1 MAMREVDTRG
11 RACPEPVVLTKK
23 GLDETAEG
31 EILVLADG
39 ENARDNIVRY
49 AQSQG
54 CEVTVAED
62 RGCYRIVI
70 TKKSGSKP
78 AAEPYVAVCPSSEK
92 KIVYLFDSDYVGS
105 NRELGKV
112 LLNGFMNAALALPH
126 KNCTVILI
134 SNAVKLAVRGSYAL
148 DVLNNLQ
155 QQGVG
160 ILICGTCLDFF
171 KIRDEVA
178 IGTVSNALEIMQRM
192 TAAASTIKF

>member
-1 MAMREVDTRG
+1 MVMREVDTRG

-23 GLDETAEG
+23 GLEETAEG
-31 EILVLADG
+31 EILVLADA
-39 ENARDNIVRY
+39 ENARDNIVRF
-49 AQSQG
+49 AQSLG

-62 RGCYRIVI
+62 RGCYRISI
-70 TKKSGSKP
+70 TKKAGSKP
-78 AAEPYVAVCPSSEK
+78 AAEPYVAVCESSEK
-92 KIVYLFDSDYVGS
+92 EIVYLFDSDYVGS

-112 LLNGFMNAALALPH
+112 LLNGFMNAALSLTH

-134 SNAVKLAVRGSYAL
+134 SNAVKLAIRGSYAL
-148 DVLNNLQ
+148 DVLNKLQ
-155 QQGVG
+155 KQGIG

-192 TAAASTIKF
+192 TGASSTIKF

>member
-39 ENARDNIVRY
+39 ENARDNIVRF

-62 RGCYRIVI
+62 RGCYRIGI
-70 TKKSGSKP
+70 TKKAGSKP

-92 KIVYLFDSDYVGS
+92 EIVYLFDSDYVGS

-112 LLNGFMNAALALPH
+112 LLNGFMNAALSLPH

-192 TAAASTIKF
+192 TMASSTIKF

>member
-1 MAMREVDTRG
+1 
-11 RACPEPVVLTKK
+11 
-23 GLDETAEG
+23 
-31 EILVLADG
+31 
-39 ENARDNIVRY
+39 
-49 AQSQG
+49 
-54 CEVTVAED
+54 VTVAED
-62 RGCYRIVI
+62 RGCYRIGI
-70 TKKSGSKP
+70 TKKAGSKP

-92 KIVYLFDSDYVGS
+92 EIVYLFDSDYVGS

-112 LLNGFMNAALALPH
+112 LLNGFMNAALSLPH

-192 TAAASTIKF
+192 TMASSTIKF

>member
-39 ENARDNIVRY
+39 ENARDNIVRF

-62 RGCYRIVI
+62 RGCFRIGI
-70 TKKSGSKP
+70 KKKAGSKP

-92 KIVYLFDSDYVGS
+92 EIVYLFDSDYVGS

-112 LLNGFMNAALALPH
+112 LLNGFMNAALSLPH

-134 SNAVKLAVRGSYAL
+134 SNGVKLAVRGSYAL

>member
-1 MAMREVDTRG
+1 MKKKEIDTRG
-11 RACPEPVVLTKK
+11 LACPEPVVLTKK
-23 GLDETAEG
+23 ALDETGAG
-31 EILVLADG
+31 DILVLADT
-39 ENARDNIVRY
+39 ENARDNIVRF

-54 CEVTVAED
+54 CEVHVAED
-62 RGCYRIVI
+62 QGYYRIGI
-70 TKKSGSKP
+70 TTQADAKP
-78 AAEPYVAVCPSSEK
+78 VAEPYVDTCPSSGRE
-92 KIVYLFDSDYVGS
+92 IVYLFDSDHVGS

-178 IGTVSNALEIMQRM
+178 IGTVSNAMEIMQRM
-192 TAAASTIKF
+192 TGAASTIKF

>member
-1 MAMREVDTRG
+1 MEKMEVDTRG

-39 ENARDNIVRY
+39 ENARDNIVRF

-62 RGCYRIVI
+62 RGCYRIGI
-70 TKKSGSKP
+70 TKKAGSKP
-78 AAEPYVAVCPSSEK
+78 AAEPYVAVCPSSDKE
-92 KIVYLFDSDYVGS
+92 IVYLFDSDYVGS

-112 LLNGFMNAALALPH
+112 LLNGFMNAALSLPH

-178 IGTVSNALEIMQRM
+178 IGTVSNALEIMQCM